1 MKEEMLVICAAQMQQ
16 MQYRLSKIDFGDS
29 DRNHLRDE
37 LCEMAD
43 VLHSRGVKGIKNS
56 ERDKKKLFY
65 EGLMKWM
72 HFLITSNT
80 TNVPTQMSYV
90 LKKIL
95 YAWLGK
101 GLDNLVV
108 VFVEGD
114 FSVTRFKKDPMGT
127 SLFEASTGIKFSKDP
142 VFVRIPHYY
151 QEDMLFNI
159 ALFHELGH
167 IVDEQLNLFYD
178 VKESV
183 IKATSG
189 DVNKRIIREY
199 FPILNVGRTFD
210 EGVIDSYIKEY
221 IADLFAAQYV
231 GKYIIEYLDYL
242 GEQTRIPDSKTHPH
256 FDIRKKMVDDFI
268 NCENSKTRNTSNFLL
283 QYIMESFAGAGKGNL
298 TIRWKLIQGDDLLN
312 DRPVVL
318 ADLDDLFSLFKH
330 AWDVVYGGVNA
341 VETARNIQLNTMS
354 HYSFYDSL
362 NKCVLDSVT
371 QFMDSN
377 LN

>member
-1 MKEEMLVICAAQMQQ
+1 
-16 MQYRLSKIDFGDS
+16 
-29 DRNHLRDE
+29 
-37 LCEMAD
+37 
-43 VLHSRGVKGIKNS
+43 
-56 ERDKKKLFY
+56 
-65 EGLMKWM
+65 MKWM
-72 HFLITSNT
+72 HFLITSNA
-80 TNVPTQMSYV
+80 TNVPTQMSFV

-142 VFVRIPHYY
+142 VFVRVPHSY

-167 IVDEQLNLFYD
+167 IVDEHLNLYFD
-178 VKESV
+178 VRENVLSSV
-183 IKATSG
+183 SG
-189 DVNKRIIREY
+189 NVDKSIIRKY
-199 FPILNVGRTFD
+199 FPILNAKRSLDTEVLT
-210 EGVIDSYIKEY
+210 SYIKEY

-231 GKYIIEYLDYL
+231 GTYIVEYLDYL
-242 GEQTRIPDSKTHPH
+242 GERTRNAESRTHPH
-256 FDIRKKMVDDFI
+256 LNERRKLVEDFI
-268 NCENSKTRNTSNFLL
+268 TCMNSSTHRTSNFLL
-283 QYIMESFAGAGKGNL
+283 QYIMESFNGTGKGEL
-298 TIRWKLIQGDDLLN
+298 AIRWKFIQGDDLIKGS
-312 DRPVVL
+312 PVIL
-318 ADLDDLFSLFKH
+318 TNLDDLFSLFKH

-341 VETARNIQLNTMS
+341 VETARNVQLNTMS

-371 QFMDSN
+371 RFMDSDPN
-377 LN
+377 